1 MSEVTVTAATLDGS
15 AAASVPYS
23 VVRGYI
29 TGMGPRQTRTIDA
42 GTPARSRFVVAELN
56 WNLAQPTEAHN
67 LDGIIEPSS
76 LADLDACLALGS
88 PYDKIKLRIF
98 TGNRAPDWA
107 KALGP
112 GPLSWVD
119 DNQPS
124 GYTIPA
130 WWETA
135 HLAAYDRFIAAL
147 AGILKDRRRVIEVTI
162 AGASTAYTE
171 PLLRQ
176 IGFAPNRPAAMAAG
190 YTEADDVASIKAC
203 IDIHHRH
210 MSPLGIVS
218 SLAVNPF
225 QTFTSTGVTTR
236 IQTMI
241 DLLEYQYRVMGRY
254 AVWANYS
261 LGAKWGPDG
270 NAVQVRTDFLYPE
283 MYDYLARHSARV
295 PVQYQTMTM
304 IKMFEKYDPARPDP
318 TVQWAVDHGA
328 ISVEMP
334 WGYGGLPNWTDPSL
348 LTVARAAE
356 LNDALAANLVQHMEK
371 G

>member
-1 MSEVTVTAATLDGS
+1 MGEVSVTASTTDGQAS
-15 AAASVPYS
+15 ASAGYS
-23 VVRGYI
+23 VARGYI

-67 LDGIIEPSS
+67 RLGILEPSS
-76 LADLDACLALGS
+76 LVNLDDCLALGH
-88 PYDKIKLRIF
+88 PYDKVKLRIF

-119 DNQPS
+119 DNQPE
-124 GYTIPA
+124 GYTVPA
-130 WWETA
+130 WWDA
-135 HLAAYDRFIAAL
+135 GHLAAYDRFIAAL
-147 AGILKDRRRVIEVTI
+147 AGILDDPRVVEVTI

-176 IGFAPNRPAAMAAG
+176 VGFAPNRPVALAAG

-225 QTFTSTGVTTR
+225 QTFTSTGVATR
-236 IQTMI
+236 IQTTF
-241 DLLEYQYRVMGRY
+241 DLLEYQYDVMGRY

-261 LGAKWGPDG
+261 LGAKWGTDG
-270 NAVQVRTDFLYPE
+270 KAVQVRTDFLYPQ
-283 MYDYLARHSARV
+283 MYDYLSQHSARV

-304 IKMFEKYDPARPDP
+304 IKMFGLYDPARPDP

-348 LTVARAAE
+348 MTEARAAE
-356 LNDALAANLVQHMEK
+356 LNAALEANLGRVRGGM
-371 G
+371 